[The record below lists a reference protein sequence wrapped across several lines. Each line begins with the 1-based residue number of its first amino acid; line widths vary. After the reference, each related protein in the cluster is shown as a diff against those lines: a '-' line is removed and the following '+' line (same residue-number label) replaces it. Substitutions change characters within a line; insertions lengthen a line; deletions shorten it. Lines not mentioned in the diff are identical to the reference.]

1 MKLLI
6 ALYFFILAT
15 IQLGLL
21 LGIYHY
27 HRSQSELRPN
37 PYWMGSLVVNVLA
50 LLIFGGG
57 ALVIQSLQNPEFNFT
72 IANSLFYIAAIFQL
86 LFCKSLIGPITKRL
100 QYGFALSTIIF
111 VPTFEFLRIYGN
123 YEIRTAF
130 MCAIGVIFFSWQI
143 MMLRRKRI
151 LEPSQQLMYM
161 QYATAVELCFSLGRL
176 GVLASTG
183 FTISSV
189 EQIPQVLILLTIG
202 QLVINTLSYI
212 ALGGYW
218 AERVA
223 LASAKSKS
231 ENDEIKAL
239 LSERESLISGLLKA
253 NKTVATG
260 ALSASIAHELNQPLG
275 ASYLNIQFLQKK
287 LSEGALSAEQNQ
299 EVLSALLSD
308 NQRAANII
316 RSLRSI
322 FSDGKIGAEQV
333 ELGEL
338 IESVLKIAKP
348 EIQSKNIQVVLS
360 LSSSALVNVN
370 RTEIQQVL
378 LNLINNAIQALA
390 ESPSTAKTLKLE
402 SYDVP
407 DGVEVLITDNGLGIS
422 AEAQSH
428 LFELL
433 AGSNKK
439 SGMGLGLWLC
449 QHIIARHGGNIR
461 YRDAQGGGAQFI
473 FFLPS
478 LMDWVLALRLIAQR

>member
-37 PYWMGSLVVNVLA
+37 RYWMGSLMTNVVA

-57 ALVIQSLQNPEFNFT
+57 ILVIEGLQKPEFNFT
-72 IANSLFYIAAIFQL
+72 IANSLFYIAAVFQL
-86 LFCKSLIGPITKRL
+86 LFCKSLIGPVSKRL
-100 QYGFALSTIIF
+100 QYSFALSAIIF
-111 VPTFEFLRIYGN
+111 VPTFEFLRVYGN
-123 YEIRTAF
+123 YEIRTIF
-130 MCAIGVIFFSWQI
+130 MCVIAIIFFSWQI
-143 MMLRRKRI
+143 MMLRRKRS
-151 LEPSQQLMYM
+151 LEPSQQLMYL
-161 QYATAVELCFSLGRL
+161 QYATAVELFFAIGRL

-183 FTISSV
+183 FTISKV
-189 EQIPQVLILLTIG
+189 EQIPQLLILLTIA

-218 AERVA
+218 AEKVA
-223 LASAKSKS
+223 LANARSRT
-231 ENDEIKAL
+231 ENAEIKAL
-239 LSERESLISGLLKA
+239 LSERESLISSLLKA

-287 LSEGALSAEQNQ
+287 LAEGSLSAEQNQ

-322 FSDGKIGAEQV
+322 FSDGKIGAVQV
-333 ELGEL
+333 EAAEL
-338 IESVLKIAKP
+338 IESVLKIANP
-348 EIQSKNIQVVLS
+348 EIQSRNIQIILGLASGCRVH
-360 LSSSALVNVN
+360 VNQS
-370 RTEIQQVL
+370 EMQQVI
-378 LNLINNAIQALA
+378 LNLVNNAIQAVSGVRNKPA
-390 ESPSTAKTLKLE
+390 TIAITTR
-402 SYDVP
+402 DVP
-407 DGVEVLITDNGLGIS
+407 GGVELIFSDNGPGIS
-422 AEAQSH
+422 EESQSH

-433 AGSNKK
+433 AGSNKRA
-439 SGMGLGLWLC
+439 GMGLGLWLC
-449 QHIIARHGGNIR
+449 KHIISRHGGRIH
-461 YRDAQGGGAQFI
+461 YEDVPSGGARFI
-473 FFLPS
+473 VFLPS
-478 LMDWVLALRLIAQR
+478 AQD